1 LENLGNVLIRSDLNV
16 PVNNGVVL
24 DNFRIVQ
31 ALTSLK
37 KIRGISKNIVYS
49 SHLGRPKGIE
59 PKYSLKPIK
68 NEMESLLQEEIIF
81 IEDCLSKNIKNL
93 LNTNKNKIFLL
104 ENLRFHDGE
113 MKNDNFFAKKLVEPF
128 DSYILDAFGASHRAH
143 ASIVGISNHIKCYQG
158 ELMQK
163 EIYELN
169 TLISNPT
176 PPYSVILGGAKIS
189 DKLSLVK
196 NLLPKVDNLLLG
208 GGMCFT
214 FLKAKGLNIGKSIF
228 EENFIKVAEEL
239 MNSEYGKKIILPDD
253 IGVTDSIESMKRIN
267 KSINDFD
274 EDDIGVDIGPKT
286 IKKFYKVLTNSK
298 TIFWNGPMGIFEI
311 KNYSIGT
318 QEVTDMIAN
327 SGAYTIVGGG
337 DSVNAINT
345 FSNLN
350 SYNHVS
356 TGGGASIELLEGKK
370 LPGVNIYESFII

>member
-1 LENLGNVLIRSDLNV
+1 
-16 PVNNGVVL
+16 
-24 DNFRIVQ
+24 
-31 ALTSLK
+31 
-37 KIRGISKNIVYS
+37 
-49 SHLGRPKGIE
+49 
-59 PKYSLKPIK
+59 
-68 NEMESLLQEEIIF
+68 
-81 IEDCLSKNIKNL
+81 
-93 LNTNKNKIFLL
+93 
-104 ENLRFHDGE
+104 
-113 MKNDNFFAKKLVEPF
+113 
-128 DSYILDAFGASHRAH
+128 
-143 ASIVGISNHIKCYQG
+143 
-158 ELMQK
+158 MQK

-311 KNYSIGT
+311 KNYSMGT